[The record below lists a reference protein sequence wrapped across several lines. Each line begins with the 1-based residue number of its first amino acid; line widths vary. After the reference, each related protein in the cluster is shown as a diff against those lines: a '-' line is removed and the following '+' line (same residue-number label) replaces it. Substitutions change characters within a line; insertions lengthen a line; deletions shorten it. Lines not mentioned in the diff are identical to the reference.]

1 MSVKVCSREA
11 ARFSKSTER
20 NFTPMSDLATAVA
33 PALVTHED
41 SQTLKPPKASPQPA
55 MPKWEAAARERMKAA
70 IKKFSKPLADL
81 IARDANEGD
90 TRLLVTDM
98 LCDGFG
104 FDKYSELTTEYRVKG
119 EFADFGIR
127 LDKDLLAFLEVK
139 RVATKLAA
147 KHLRQVESYAVNEGV
162 EWVILTSGVV
172 WQVYHI
178 TGGLPIVI
186 DLALEVDLL
195 SEESFQQKANRLY
208 YLTKESMKRR
218 QMDAL
223 WQAKKA
229 TSPKSL
235 AHVLCSEPVV
245 TAIRKELKRSTSQNV
260 SNGEVSKLLRE
271 TVLKPEC
278 FGAK

>member
-1 MSVKVCSREA
+1 
-11 ARFSKSTER
+11 
-20 NFTPMSDLATAVA
+20 
-33 PALVTHED
+33 
-41 SQTLKPPKASPQPA
+41 
-55 MPKWEAAARERMKAA
+55 
-70 IKKFSKPLADL
+70 
-81 IARDANEGD
+81 
-90 TRLLVTDM
+90 M

-127 LDKDLLAFLEVK
+127 LDKDLIAFLEVK

-162 EWVILTSGVV
+162 EWVILMSGVV

-195 SEESFQQKANRLY
+195 GEDSPQQKANRLY
-208 YLTKESMKRR
+208 YLTKESLKRR
-218 QMDAL
+218 QMDQL
-223 WQAKKA
+223 WKAKRA

-235 AHVLCSEPVV
+235 ASVLCSDSVII
-245 TAIRKELKRSTSQNV
+245 AIRKELRRTTGQNV
-260 SNGEVSKLLRE
+260 DNAEVAILLKE

-278 FGAK
+278 LGGK

>member
-1 MSVKVCSREA
+1 MTEA
-11 ARFSKSTER
+11 PTADSATIVTNEDQPSLDSPTKKS
-20 NFTPMSDLATAVA
+20 SSSA
-33 PALVTHED
+33 
-41 SQTLKPPKASPQPA
+41 
-55 MPKWEAAARERMKAA
+55 PKWEIAARERMKAA
-70 IKKFSKPLADL
+70 IKKFNKPLNDL
-81 IARDANEGD
+81 VARDANEGD

-98 LCDGFG
+98 LCEGFG

-119 EFADFGIR
+119 EFADYGIR
-127 LDKDLLAFLEVK
+127 IDKDLIAFLEVK

-178 TGGLPIVI
+178 TGGLPIVV

-195 SEESFQQKANRLY
+195 GEDTVTQKANQLY
-208 YLTKESMKRR
+208 YLTKESLKRR

-223 WQAKKA
+223 WQAKRA

-235 AHVLCSEPVV
+235 AKILCSDNVV
-245 TAIRKELKRSTSQNV
+245 LAIRKELKRTTGQAVTDASV
-260 SNGEVSKLLRE
+260 IKLLRE
-271 TVLKPEC
+271 TVLKPDC
-278 FGAK
+278 LGTR